1 MPNEESARPRRGIGA
16 VPAPGLVLGGI
27 VSTQLGASLAK
38 HLFTELPPSAVVTV
52 RLITAAGILAIF
64 AWPKRRKY
72 TRADI
77 VVVALFGLSL
87 ALMNFSFYQAI
98 ARIPLGVAVTIE
110 FLGPLAV
117 AVVGSRRLLD
127 VVWVVLAGGGV
138 ALLASGDA
146 EIDLVGV
153 LWALLAAACW
163 ASYIGFSA
171 ATGRRIAGT
180 SGLTLAMCLG
190 AVLVAP
196 VGIVEGGA
204 DLLRVD
210 ILLFGAGAGLL
221 SSAVPYALELEA
233 LRRMPAR
240 VFGILLSLEPAVAAL
255 VGLIVLREVLSGVQ
269 WLAIACVVIAS
280 VGASRSRQDGLKVP
294 EA

>member
-146 EIDLVGV
+146 EIDVAGV

-255 VGLIVLREVLSGVQ
+255 VGLIVLREVLSGMQ

>member
-127 VVWVVLAGGGV
+127 VVWAVLAGGGV